1 MRPVGMIG
9 SLDDQ
14 IMGGQWM
21 DGMMDGWWGF
31 GLLWMLFWIA
41 LLVLVVV
48 GIPRW
53 LQGRPGGAMD
63 SREESPMEILKR
75 RYAQGEIDR
84 EEFDAKKRDLGYG

>member
-1 MRPVGMIG
+1 MRPVGMVG

-21 DGMMDGWWGF
+21 DGMMDGGGF
-31 GLLWMLFWIA
+31 GLLRMLFWMA

-48 GIPRW
+48 AISRS
-53 LQGRPGGAMD
+53 LQGRPGGATD

-84 EEFDAKKRDLGYG
+84 EEFEAKKGDLG